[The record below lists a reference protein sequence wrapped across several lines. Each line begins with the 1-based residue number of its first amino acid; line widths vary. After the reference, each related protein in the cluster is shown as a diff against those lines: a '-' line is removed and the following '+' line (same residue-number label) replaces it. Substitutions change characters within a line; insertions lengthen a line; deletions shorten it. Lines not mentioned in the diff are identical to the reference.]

1 MMGILVR
8 KEEFMWV
15 VLYALIVLDG
25 VILFIL
31 LVWGL
36 LMLFGYAY
44 VTGYYIFNLIIG
56 LLIAVVILF
65 SAFILYINLTK

>member
-1 MMGILVR
+1 MR

-15 VLYALIVLDG
+15 LLYALIVLDG

-31 LVWGL
+31 LIWGL

-65 SAFILYINLTK
+65 LAFILYINLTK

>member
-1 MMGILVR
+1 MILYV
-8 KEEFMWV
+8 
-15 VLYALIVLDG
+15 LIVLDG

>member
-1 MMGILVR
+1 MMDILVR

-15 VLYALIVLDG
+15 LLYALIVLDG

-31 LVWGL
+31 LIWGL

-65 SAFILYINLTK
+65 LAFILYINLTK

>member
-1 MMGILVR
+1 MR

-15 VLYALIVLDG
+15 LLYALIVLDG

-31 LVWGL
+31 LIWGL